1 MQLYEF
7 CSNNATWNVS
17 ILQNFISSILNTPT
31 RKEVVLTQKTTSE
44 SLLSL
49 YFLVFSVSDNLCVLG
64 KNYFHFLDRKEG
76 NHV

>member
-1 MQLYEF
+1 MQLYAF
-7 CSNNATWNVS
+7 CYNNATSNVVL
-17 ILQNFISSILNTPT
+17 LQKNISSILNTPT

-49 YFLVFSVSDNLCVLG
+49 YFPVFSVSDNLCVLG
-64 KNYFHFLDRKEG
+64 KKYFHFLDRKEG

>member
-17 ILQNFISSILNTPT
+17 ILQNFISSILYTPT

-49 YFLVFSVSDNLCVLG
+49 YFPVFSVSDNLCVLG

-76 NHV
+76 NYV